1 MIIQQQLTDKLIEVF
16 DFVKHCHDDY
26 VEYGISD
33 TDEGVMRIRLYGD
46 KPGDNGRSLISSVRE
61 IIGEMPLNVKY
72 EADWNGV
79 DLNIFWEAASVV
91 QDQHVDDE
99 CQICGEEVEEKGD
112 DICEACYFDFWK
124 D

>member
-1 MIIQQQLTDKLIEVF
+1 MIVQQQLSNKLVEVF
-16 DFVKHCHDDY
+16 DFVKHCHDGY
-26 VEYGISD
+26 AEYGVSD
-33 TDEGVMRIRLYGD
+33 TDEGVVRIRLHGS
-46 KPGDNGRSLISSVRE
+46 NGRSLLSSVRE

-72 EADWNGV
+72 ESDWNGV
-79 DLNIFWEAASVV
+79 DLNIFWEAASVI